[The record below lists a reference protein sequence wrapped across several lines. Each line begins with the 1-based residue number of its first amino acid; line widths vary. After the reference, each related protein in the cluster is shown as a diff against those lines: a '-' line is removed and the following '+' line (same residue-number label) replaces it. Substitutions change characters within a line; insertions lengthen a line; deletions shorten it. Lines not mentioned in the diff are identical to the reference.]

1 MTGGT
6 AQRGR
11 PRGTGATDRSWLDT
25 ESPAIR
31 PGVEITEGI
40 NRELVAFDAE
50 TGHYTRL
57 SRSGAAI
64 LRALDGSMT
73 GREFTVRA
81 LRESRRDSLR
91 DPASER
97 ILTNFLDELRA
108 AGLLTVPPAPGRRS
122 AAARFAR
129 RSHMPRKAL
138 ITGRVSV
145 LLDPVAGLLR
155 RAPAVFAALWGAAAL
170 LALVAAWS
178 VVSAPHAAEHLAP
191 TGLTWG
197 WALVAGIL
205 LVQTV
210 VHELCHAVVC
220 RYHGIRVREIGV
232 GLLFYVV
239 PAAYVDRTDAYR
251 LPGRGSRVA
260 IALAGVASDVLWLGG
275 CAFLAREAGGE
286 AGRALGVL
294 VLLQIAFLL
303 ANLNPLLPTDGYQAL
318 EAGLGAINLRARS
331 FTVLRC
337 LVLRQPAPSWLATRG
352 RVARLRYVVFGL
364 VCLVYAA
371 LIAALMLRAVVTT
384 VAG

>member
-1 MTGGT
+1 MTGRT

-11 PRGTGATDRSWLDT
+11 RRATGAPDRSWLDT

-31 PGVEITEGI
+31 PGVEIVEGI
-40 NRELVAFDAE
+40 NHELVAFDAE
-50 TGHYTRL
+50 SGHYTRL
-57 SRSGAAI
+57 SRSGAVI

-81 LRESRRDSLR
+81 LR
-91 DPASER
+91 DPGDAASER
-97 ILTNFLDELRA
+97 ILTAFLEELRA
-108 AGLLTVPPAPGRRS
+108 AGLLTVPPAPGRGS

-145 LLDPVAGLLR
+145 LLDPVAHMLR
-155 RAPAVFAALWGAAAL
+155 RAPRALAVLWGTAAL
-170 LALVAAWS
+170 LSLVAAWS
-178 VVSAPHAAEHLAP
+178 VLSAPHAAERLAP

-197 WALVAGIL
+197 WALVVAIL
-205 LVQTV
+205 LTQTV

-220 RYHGIRVREIGV
+220 RYHRIPVREIGI

-275 CAFLAREAGGE
+275 CALLAEGAGGQT
-286 AGRALGVL
+286 GRAMGVV

-318 EAGLGAINLRARS
+318 EAGLGAVNLRARS

-337 LVLRQPAPSWLATRG
+337 LVLRQPAPSWLATR
-352 RVARLRYVVFGL
+352 RRIARLRYVAFGL
-364 VCLVYAA
+364 VCLGYAA
-371 LIAALMLRAVVTT
+371 LVAALMLRGVIAA

>member
-11 PRGTGATDRSWLDT
+11 HRATGEPDRSWLDT

-31 PGVEITEGI
+31 PGVEIVEGI
-40 NRELVAFDAE
+40 NHELVAFDAE

-64 LRALDGSMT
+64 LRALDGTMT

-81 LRESRRDSLR
+81 LGEGGGDT
-91 DPASER
+91 ASGR
-97 ILTNFLDELRA
+97 ILTDFLDELRA
-108 AGLLTVPPAPGRRS
+108 AGLLTVPPTPGRRS
-122 AAARFAR
+122 AAVRFAR

-145 LLDPVAGLLR
+145 LLDPVAHALR
-155 RAPAVFAALWGAAAL
+155 RAPKVLAVLWGTAAL
-170 LALVAAWS
+170 LSLAAGWS
-178 VVSAPHAAEHLAP
+178 VLSAPHAVERFAP
-191 TGLTWG
+191 AGLTWG
-197 WALVAGIL
+197 WALVAAIL
-205 LVQTV
+205 LTQTV
-210 VHELCHAVVC
+210 VHELWHAVIC
-220 RYHGIRVREIGV
+220 RYHGIPVREIGI

-260 IALAGVASDVLWLGG
+260 IALAGVASDVLWLGC
-275 CAFLAREAGGE
+275 CALLARETGGQAG
-286 AGRALGVL
+286 AALGVL
-294 VLLQIAFLL
+294 VLLQVTFLL

-318 EAGLGAINLRARS
+318 EAGLGAVNLRARS

-352 RVARLRYVVFGL
+352 RAARLRYVAFGL
-364 VCLVYAA
+364 VCLAYAA
-371 LIAALMLRAVVTT
+371 LVAALLLRAVLTA